1 MDESWLISKTLNYQ
15 DLQNIVA
22 FENDEGMLM
31 NIEGELIENEEEFD
45 KYIKFEEYQNFLN
58 KFEEYFK
65 QNQIELLNNEKD
77 ILKYFYENEIKCLKY
92 IYIFYKDKQKQK
104 HLLIKVLD
112 YLLISLFRMNS
123 SIIEKTQEIENK
135 FSLINEEYY
144 TGEKN
149 LDLSPE
155 TYKSKIKKV
164 FQNENIPH
172 FLLRRGI
179 KILKEI
185 QKYYEKNFLDLE
197 NENENENE
205 EKINENFDYDNNI
218 KESSNQ
224 ENIFDIIK
232 QFYSQEKK
240 PFLEDY
246 DLELIQYFFIIFVY
260 VVKKIN
266 NNEGINQINNNLD
279 ILEKHF
285 RFKLKEKL
293 SELDYSDEGIEITFQ
308 YYIREN
314 FENKKNLFPF
324 IIASFCYI
332 LFELKNM
339 NNRIEIFTEL
349 VILFINNIKYFDFSG
364 ILNTFL
370 NQVEKIEDYYNIFQ
384 IKNESNKKK
393 KVINRYKV
401 DNNFE
406 ENQNFKLYEKENNIF
421 ENNFDYYDKN
431 KSENNN
437 NINNN
442 ILINNNNNII
452 NNYYI
457 INNNNNNNE
466 NKIEKKE
473 RKLQNFKLFHCKDI
487 IAVMK
492 GCKDNMIKRR
502 FESLVEEEEE
512 IESKEKSNLLLNI
525 LNWAKAK
532 FKMVD
537 DKKNTIEKKL
547 RLYPLNKEIKGNI
560 ITIFISGFYSSD
572 SEKEKEWENFTNVYL
587 KYFPNS
593 NIYYYNWPS
602 SNLNIFDFVS
612 ELLIHRGE
620 FERATKRAECC
631 GRILG
636 NLIQSKLFFDD
647 FKINLVAFSLG
658 NHVIKNCLKELY
670 EQKIFNV
677 INNIIFIAGATNISQ
692 DEDFIKIFNH
702 CSGNIINC
710 YSKRDLALV
719 YRFSIDLNLAIGR
732 HKLIIKG
739 CDNIYNYKSSNLH
752 LLYRK
757 NMGKICKDIIK
768 NLKNNN

>member
-31 NIEGELIENEEEFD
+31 NIEGELIENEEELD

-293 SELDYSDEGIEITFQ
+293 SELDYSDEGIEMTFQ

-339 NNRIEIFTEL
+339 NNQIEIFTEL

-421 ENNFDYYDKN
+421 ENNFEYYDKN

-620 FERATKRAECC
+620 FERATKRAEYC

>member
-1 MDESWLISKTLNYQ
+1 
-15 DLQNIVA
+15 
-22 FENDEGMLM
+22 
-31 NIEGELIENEEEFD
+31 
-45 KYIKFEEYQNFLN
+45 
-58 KFEEYFK
+58 
-65 QNQIELLNNEKD
+65 
-77 ILKYFYENEIKCLKY
+77 
-92 IYIFYKDKQKQK
+92 
-104 HLLIKVLD
+104 
-112 YLLISLFRMNS
+112 
-123 SIIEKTQEIENK
+123 
-135 FSLINEEYY
+135 
-144 TGEKN
+144 
-149 LDLSPE
+149 
-155 TYKSKIKKV
+155 
-164 FQNENIPH
+164 
-172 FLLRRGI
+172 
-179 KILKEI
+179 
-185 QKYYEKNFLDLE
+185 
-197 NENENENE
+197 
-205 EKINENFDYDNNI
+205 
-218 KESSNQ
+218 
-224 ENIFDIIK
+224 
-232 QFYSQEKK
+232 
-240 PFLEDY
+240 
-246 DLELIQYFFIIFVY
+246 
-260 VVKKIN
+260 
-266 NNEGINQINNNLD
+266 
-279 ILEKHF
+279 
-285 RFKLKEKL
+285 
-293 SELDYSDEGIEITFQ
+293 
-308 YYIREN
+308 
-314 FENKKNLFPF
+314 
-324 IIASFCYI
+324 
-332 LFELKNM
+332 M
-339 NNRIEIFTEL
+339 NNQIEIFTEL
-349 VILFINNIKYFDFSG
+349 VLLFNNNIPYFDFSG
-364 ILNTFL
+364 CLDTFL
-370 NQVEKIEDYYNIFQ
+370 NQVENIEDYYNIFQ
-384 IKNESNKKK
+384 IKNEGNKKS
-393 KVINRYKV
+393 KVINRYRE

-406 ENQNFKLYEKENNIF
+406 ENQNFKPHEKEKNFF
-421 ENNFDYYDKN
+421 ENNFEYSDKN

-437 NINNN
+437 NINNYN
-442 ILINNNNNII
+442 LINNNNNII

-457 INNNNNNNE
+457 INNNNNNE
-466 NKIEKKE
+466 NKIVKKVNEEKKE
-473 RKLQNFKLFHCKDI
+473 RKLQNFKLFHYKDI

-525 LNWAKAK
+525 FNWTKEK
-532 FKMVD
+532 YKLVD

-572 SEKEKEWENFTNVYL
+572 SEKEKEWENFTNEYL
-587 KYFPNS
+587 KFFPNS

-602 SNLNIFDFVS
+602 SNLNLFDFVS
-612 ELLIHRGE
+612 ELLTHRGE
-620 FERATKRAECC
+620 FERATKRAEYC

-719 YRFSIDLNLAIGR
+719 YRFSFELNLAIGR